1 MLHLS
6 TVITKI
12 ETTVLKCNIRCLL
25 AALNPWFGVSSA

>member
-12 ETTVLKCNIRCLL
+12 ATTVLKCNIRCFF